1 MKKLLFFAT
10 AALLM
15 QCKSPETKTDNTIYV
30 KDSHSYSQ
38 PENAVVKHLALD
50 FAVDFEKQILTG
62 KAVYD
67 IKNNNSTEIIFD
79 TKNLNIEKVTIGEKE
94 QETKFSL
101 SANDSIFG
109 QALSVG
115 IEKTTSRVTI
125 YYSTTKDAEALQWL
139 TPQQTAG
146 KTQPFLF
153 TQGQAILSRT
163 WFPSQDSPGIRFTY
177 TAKVTVPKNLLAVMS
192 AENPVA
198 KNDSGV
204 YYFTMPQPVPAYLV
218 ALSVG
223 DIEFK
228 KIGEHTGVYAEPVM
242 LEKSVYEFADMED
255 MLISAEK
262 LYGKYQWGQYDVIV
276 LPPSFPFG
284 GMENPR
290 LTFATPTIIAGDR
303 SLTSLVAHEL
313 AHSWSGNYVT
323 NATWDDIW
331 MNEGF
336 TVYFERRIVEAIYG
350 KEYVEMQWQL
360 GLQDLEATLEEFQES
375 GEESSLKLHLKGRNP
390 DDGLSDIPYEKGAHF
405 VLLLEQ
411 KAGREKLDKFLND
424 YFNAHAFKT
433 ITTEEFLKYLDAE
446 FIKKYSLDINVDEWV
461 YKNGLPANC
470 PRVVSAKF
478 KTVEQ
483 ALYSWSKGT
492 KPELLPT
499 KDWTCHEWL
508 HFIRNLPGNI
518 SAAEMEILDNAFHFT
533 NSGNSEVAAA
543 WFVQAINSNYKNAY
557 PEIETFLMNV
567 GRRKFIVPLY
577 KQFVKTEKGTK
588 LAQEIYAKAR
598 PNYHAVAAITLDELL
613 GYKQP

>member
-1 MKKLLFFAT
+1 MKKLFFLAS
-10 AALLM
+10 ACLLL
-15 QCKSPETKTDNTIYV
+15 QCHSPETKTNTTTYV
-30 KDSHSYSQ
+30 KDLHSYSQ
-38 PENAVVKHLALD
+38 PDKSVVKHLALD
-50 FAVDFEKQILTG
+50 INVDFEKQLLSG

-67 IKNNNSTEIIFD
+67 IQNNNSDEIIFD
-79 TKNLNIEKVTIGEKE
+79 TRNLNIQKITLGEDEK
-94 QETKFSL
+94 ETKFSL
-101 SANDSIFG
+101 SAKDSIFG
-109 QALSVG
+109 QALTVT
-115 IEKTTSRVTI
+115 IEKNTSHVNI
-125 YYSTTKDAEALQWL
+125 YYSTTKGAEALQWL
-139 TPQQTAG
+139 NAQQTAG
-146 KTQPFLF
+146 KSQPFLF

-163 WFPSQDSPGIRFTY
+163 WFPCQDSPGIRFTY
-177 TAKVTVPKNLLAVMS
+177 NAKVSVPKNLLAVMS

-198 KNDSGV
+198 KNETGV
-204 YYFTMPQPVPAYLV
+204 YNFSMPQPVPAYLV

-223 DIEFK
+223 DIAFK
-228 KIGEHTGVYAEPVM
+228 KIGERTGVYAEPVM
-242 LEKSVYEFADMED
+242 LEKSAYEFTDMEN

-262 LYGKYQWGQYDVIV
+262 LYGKYQWGRYDVIV

-350 KEYVEMQWQL
+350 KDYVDMQWQL
-360 GLQDLEATLEEFQES
+360 GLQDLEATIDEFKES
-375 GEESSLKLHLKGRNP
+375 GEESSLKLHLQGRNP

-405 VLLLEQ
+405 LLLLEQ

-433 ITTEEFLKYLDAE
+433 ITTEEFVKYLDE
-446 FIKKYSLDINVDEWV
+446 ELIKKYSLDVNVDEWI

-470 PRVVSAKF
+470 PKVVSAKF

-483 ALYSWSKGT
+483 ALFSWNKGT

-508 HFIRNLPGNI
+508 HFIRNLPGDIN
-518 SAAEMEILDNAFHFT
+518 AMEMEKLDNAFHFT
-533 NSGNSEVAAA
+533 TSGNSEVAAA
-543 WFVQAINSNYKNAY
+543 WFVQAINSNYKKPF

-567 GRRKFIVPLY
+567 GRRKFILPLY
-577 KQFVKTEKGTK
+577 KSLAKTEDGKK
-588 LAQEIYAKAR
+588 FALEIYAKAR
-598 PNYHAVAAITLDELL
+598 PNYHGVAANTVDELL
-613 GYKQP
+613 GIKK

>member
-1 MKKLLFFAT
+1 MKRLPYFAFAFLF
-10 AALLM
+10 M
-15 QCKSPETKTDNTIYV
+15 QCHPPEKKPDNTTYV
-30 KDSHSYSQ
+30 KDPHTYSQ
-38 PENAVVKHLALD
+38 PDKAVAKHLALD
-50 FAVDFEKQILTG
+50 ITVDFSQQVISG

-67 IKNNNSTEIIFD
+67 IQNTNSNEIIFD
-79 TKNLNIEKVTIGEKE
+79 TKNLNIQKVTLGEDEKE
-94 QETKFSL
+94 AKFSL
-101 SANDSIFG
+101 SVNDSIFG
-109 QALSVG
+109 QALSISV
-115 IEKTTSRVTI
+115 EKNTSRVNI
-125 YYSTTKDAEALQWL
+125 YYSTTKGAEALQWL
-139 TPQQTAG
+139 SPQQTAG
-146 KTQPFLF
+146 KVHPFLF

-163 WFPSQDSPGIRFTY
+163 WFPCQDSPGIRFTY
-177 TAKVTVPKNLLAVMS
+177 SAKVKVPKELLAVMS
-192 AENPVA
+192 AENPVV

-204 YYFTMPQPVPAYLV
+204 YEFSMPQPVPVYLV

-223 DIEFK
+223 DIAFK
-228 KIGEHTGVYAEPVM
+228 KIGERTGVYAEPVI
-242 LEKSVYEFADMED
+242 LEKAAWEFADMED

-262 LYGKYQWGQYDVIV
+262 LYGKYQWGRYDVIV

-360 GLQDLEATLEEFQES
+360 GLQDLEATIEEFKES
-375 GEESSLKLHLKGRNP
+375 GEESSLKLHLQGKNP

-405 VLLLEQ
+405 ILLLEQ

-433 ITTEEFLKYLDAE
+433 ITTEEFLKYLDTE
-446 FIKKYSLDINVDEWV
+446 FIKKYSLDVNVDEWV
-461 YKNGLPANC
+461 YKPGLPANC
-470 PRVVSAKF
+470 PRVVSVKF

-483 ALYSWSKGT
+483 ALFSWSKGT

-508 HFIRNLPGNI
+508 HFIRNLPGDIN
-518 SAAEMEILDNAFHFT
+518 AVEMEKLDNAFHFT
-533 NSGNSEVAAA
+533 NSGNSEVADA
-543 WFVQAINSNYKNAY
+543 WFLQAINSNYKKAF
-557 PEIETFLMNV
+557 PEMETFMMSV
-567 GRRKFIVPLY
+567 GRRKFILPLY
-577 KQFVKTEKGTK
+577 KALAKTEEGKK
-588 LAQEIYAKAR
+588 FALEIYAKAR
-598 PNYHAVAAITLDELL
+598 PNYHAVAVNTIDELL
-613 GYKQP
+613 QY

>member
-1 MKKLLFFAT
+1 
-10 AALLM
+10 
-15 QCKSPETKTDNTIYV
+15 
-30 KDSHSYSQ
+30 
-38 PENAVVKHLALD
+38 
-50 FAVDFEKQILTG
+50 
-62 KAVYD
+62 
-67 IKNNNSTEIIFD
+67 
-79 TKNLNIEKVTIGEKE
+79 
-94 QETKFSL
+94 
-101 SANDSIFG
+101 
-109 QALSVG
+109 
-115 IEKTTSRVTI
+115 
-125 YYSTTKDAEALQWL
+125 
-139 TPQQTAG
+139 
-146 KTQPFLF
+146 
-153 TQGQAILSRT
+153 
-163 WFPSQDSPGIRFTY
+163 
-177 TAKVTVPKNLLAVMS
+177 MS
-192 AENPVA
+192 AENPVT

-204 YYFTMPQPVPAYLV
+204 YQFSMPQPVPSYLV

-228 KIGEHTGVYAEPVM
+228 KIGERTGVYAEPVV
-242 LEKSVYEFADMED
+242 LEKAAYEFADMED

-262 LYGKYQWGQYDVIV
+262 LYGKYQWGRYDVIV

-360 GLQDLEATLEEFQES
+360 GLQDLESTIDEFKES

-433 ITTEEFLKYLDAE
+433 ITTEEFLKYLNTE
-446 FIKKYSLDINVDEWV
+446 FIKKYSLDVNVDEWV

-470 PRVVSAKF
+470 PRVVSTKF

-483 ALYSWSKGT
+483 ALFSWSKGT

-499 KDWTCHEWL
+499 KEWTCHEWL
-508 HFIRNLPGNI
+508 HFIRNLPEDI
-518 SAAEMEILDNAFHFT
+518 KAAEMEQLDNAFHFT
-533 NSGNSEVAAA
+533 NSGNSEVADA
-543 WFVQAINSNYKNAY
+543 WFVQSINSNYKKAF
-557 PEIETFLMNV
+557 PEMETFMMSV
-567 GRRKFIVPLY
+567 GRRKFILPLY
-577 KQFVKTEKGTK
+577 KALAKTEEGKK
-588 LAQEIYAKAR
+588 LALEIYSKAR
-598 PNYHAVAAITLDELL
+598 PNYHAVAANTIDELL
-613 GYKQP
+613 GIKK